1 MINQAEE
8 NKLGGG
14 SEYSLDQSNPYEMA
28 DYLFDKKIDYRGVAP
43 KGFELKD
50 EWILKNVCEVL
61 LRDPHIDATEIE
73 VELKSGIVIL
83 TGRVDS
89 RRTKKLAELSIQGIP
104 GVKDVMNFLSFLRL
118 P

>member
-1 MINQAEE
+1 MSHALE
-8 NKLGGG
+8 NKFGGE
-14 SEYSLDQSNPYEMA
+14 SEYSRDQSNPYEMA
-28 DYLFDKKIDYRGVAP
+28 DYLFDKKLDYRGVTP

-50 EWILKNVCEVL
+50 DWILKNVCEVL

-73 VELKSGIVIL
+73 VELRSGVVLL

-89 RRTKKLAELSIQGIP
+89 RRTKKLAELNIQGIP
-104 GVKDVMNFLSFLRL
+104 GVKDVMNFLTFLPL

>member
-1 MINQAEE
+1 MNHVLE
-8 NKLGGG
+8 NRFGGE
-14 SEYSLDQSNPYEMA
+14 SEYSRDQSNPYEMA
-28 DYLFDKKIDYRGVAP
+28 DYLFDKKLDDRVVHP

-73 VELKSGIVIL
+73 VELKTGIVIL
-83 TGRVDS
+83 SGRVDS
-89 RRTKKLAELSIQGIP
+89 KKTKKLAELSIQGLP
-104 GVKDVMNFLSFLRL
+104 GVKDVMNFLSFLPL